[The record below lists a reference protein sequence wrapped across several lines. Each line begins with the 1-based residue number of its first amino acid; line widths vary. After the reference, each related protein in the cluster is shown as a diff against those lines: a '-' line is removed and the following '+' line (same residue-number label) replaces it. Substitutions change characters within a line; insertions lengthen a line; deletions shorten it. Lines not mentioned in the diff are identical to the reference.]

1 MSTIV
6 APSTDVQAQRDEL
19 ERRLAVVTDLNAA
32 VAVLGW
38 DQMTYMPPGG
48 AEARGRQLATLERI
62 AHEHATDPALGRLLD
77 AVQPYAERLPYDDNF
92 AAQVRLARRQYEKR
106 VRVPA
111 EFTAALAEHQASTYE
126 LWAQARPA
134 NDFAMIADA
143 LEKMLDFSRRYADFF
158 PGYEHPADPLIDDQ
172 DYGMKASSVRAI
184 FDDLEQ
190 RLRPL
195 IRTIA
200 AQEPADDSC
209 LHRTFPEAQQW
220 AFGERIIRD
229 FGYDFQRGR
238 QDRTLHP
245 FATRFASG
253 DVRITTRLREDDLGW
268 GLFSTL
274 HESGHA
280 MYEQGIDPALDGTP
294 LGDGT
299 SAGVHESQS
308 RTWENIV
315 GRSRGF
321 WEHYYPELQAA
332 FPGTL
337 DDVDLDAFYRAINK
351 VERTLIRTEADEV
364 TYNMHVIIRFGLE
377 LDLLEGKI
385 AVRDLP
391 ELWRAR
397 YQEALG
403 VHSADDTNGVLQD
416 VHWYGGIVGGVFQGY
431 TLGNILSAQFYD
443 AALQAHPQIPDEIA
457 QGQFGTLHGWLR
469 ENIYHHGSKF
479 TTDELVRRVTGGPLS
494 IDPYMRYL
502 TTKYGALYA
511 LA

>member
-1 MSTIV
+1 MPTIM
-6 APSTDVQAQRDEL
+6 APPADVQEQRAEL
-19 ERRLAVVTDLNAA
+19 ERRLALVTDLSSAAA
-32 VAVLGW
+32 VLEW

-48 AEARGRQLATLERI
+48 ADGRGRQLATLERL

-77 AVQPYAERLPYDDNF
+77 ALQPHAESLPFDDDF
-92 AAQVRLARRQYEKR
+92 AALVRLARREYDKR

-111 EFTAALAEHQASTYE
+111 DFTAELAEHQAAAYE
-126 LWAQARPA
+126 LWADARPA
-134 NDFAMIADA
+134 NDFARVAA
-143 LEKMLDFSRRYADFF
+143 SLEKTLELSRRYADFF
-158 PGYEHPADPLIDDQ
+158 PGYEHPADPLIDDA
-172 DYGMKASSVRAI
+172 DYGMKASSVRTL
-184 FDDLEQ
+184 FEELEQ
-190 RLRPL
+190 RSRPL
-195 IRTIA
+195 IEAISS
-200 AQEPADDSC
+200 QPPADDSC

-220 AFGERIIRD
+220 AFGERIVRD
-229 FGYDFQRGR
+229 FGYDFTRGR
-238 QDRTLHP
+238 QDKTLHP
-245 FATRFASG
+245 FETRLSGG

-280 MYEQGIDPALDGTP
+280 MYEQGVDPALDGTP
-294 LGDGT
+294 LGQGT

-321 WEHYYPELQAA
+321 WQHYYPQLQAA

-337 DDVDLDAFYRAINK
+337 DDVDLETFYRAINK

-377 LDLLEGKI
+377 LDLLEGKL

-391 ELWRAR
+391 EVWRAR

-403 VHSADDTNGVLQD
+403 VHSPTDTDGVLQD
-416 VHWYGGIVGGVFQGY
+416 VHWFAGVVGGVFQGY

-443 AALQAHPQIPDEIA
+443 AALQAHPEIPQQSE
-457 QGQFGTLHGWLR
+457 QGQFSTLLGWLR
-469 ENIYHHGSKF
+469 ENIYRHGSKY

-494 IDPYMRYL
+494 IEPYMRYL
-502 TTKYGALYA
+502 TTKYGALYS